1 MIRRPPRSTLFP
13 YTTLFRSQPAR
24 PLLQPRV
31 ARHRHEVLDLLPLEE
46 REQRGTR
53 KAAIESHA
61 EPRLRKGR
69 PQLAQQAAQESPR
82 PAMGLGIARPEHG
95 RDGELFGL
103 LLVDVLLLD

>member
-82 PAMGLGIARPEHG
+82 PAMGRGIARRSEERRVGKEG
-95 RDGELFGL
+95 RSRWSPYH
-103 LLVDVLLLD
+103 